1 MKAEDIA
8 GQWRELGSVAKSRW
22 ADLTDSE
29 IERIAGDRA
38 RLEAA
43 LQAHYGRSTEQASAE
58 VDYWLAGLVA
68 PGRALTQSE
77 TQGTDQ

>member
-8 GQWRELGSVAKSRW
+8 GRWREFVSVAKSRW
-22 ADLTDSE
+22 ADLTDAE

-38 RLEAA
+38 QLEAA
-43 LQAHYGRSTEQASAE
+43 LQRHYGRSSEQASDE
-58 VDYWLAGLVA
+58 VDYWLAGLPA
-68 PGRALTQSE
+68 PERAPTQSE